1 MTKTINLEEVIET
14 ENDITDGQIRGRTV
28 VDLNN

>member
-1 MTKTINLEEVIET
+1 MTKTITLEEVIDTANE
-14 ENDITDGQIRGRTV
+14 ITNGQIRGRTV